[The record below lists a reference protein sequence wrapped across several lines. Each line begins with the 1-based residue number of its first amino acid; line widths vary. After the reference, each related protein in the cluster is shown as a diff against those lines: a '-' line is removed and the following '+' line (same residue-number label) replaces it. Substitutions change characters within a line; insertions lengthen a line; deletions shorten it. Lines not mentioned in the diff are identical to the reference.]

1 MTKHHLPSLQI
12 AQQGLWL
19 SQDTVSKTQA
29 FTNILKTGRCW
40 TLVVIIIFNYRACH
54 GEMFMR
60 LPAFTDCQRELS
72 PFTPLEKL
80 AQYKPIKWKQR
91 IKHQW
96 FSIALVTAFSSPL
109 FTATWRAERCTRK
122 GKRKEAFQQET
133 KMNHFRINT
142 IPQPWR
148 AIKLILLVK
157 RRAW

>member
-1 MTKHHLPSLQI
+1 MTKHHLLSIQL

-19 SQDTVSKTQA
+19 SQDVVSKTQT
-29 FTNILKTGRCW
+29 FTNSLKSGCCW
-40 TLVVIIIFNYRACH
+40 MLIVIVIFNYRACH

-60 LPAFTDCQRELS
+60 LPALTGCQRELS

-91 IKHQW
+91 IKCQW
-96 FSIALVTAFSSPL
+96 FARALVTAFSSPL
-109 FTATWRAERCTRK
+109 FIAEPTAERCTRK
-122 GKRKEAFQQET
+122 GKRKGAFQQET
-133 KMNHFRINT
+133 KMNHFRINI

-157 RRAW
+157 RRA